1 MPLTRLGLSS
11 SRRSR
16 VPVRRLFRPR
26 FAAVVSLPLGAFWPE
41 EGFEWRMIGHDVRNT
56 RHQPFEWQIGRWNV
70 ERLRPK
76 WELTT
81 TGDVSATP
89 AVVSGGHRHGGTA
102 LYFPDWGGTL
112 WKVDAESG
120 QVVWSRSIAE
130 YNDIPGSISR
140 TSPSYADGT
149 LYVADL
155 NGNMMAV
162 DADTG
167 DLRWIT
173 ELDPN
178 PNTIVT
184 GSPVILGNRLYIAT
198 SSSGGGAAR
207 MTFPRQHDR
216 AQRAHRAGS
225 CGRRSSCRT
234 TGVPAASR
242 AARSS
247 IRRRSTWTTAWSTA
261 RRGSCIFNRLP

>member
-1 MPLTRLGLSS
+1 MS
-11 SRRSR
+11 
-16 VPVRRLFRPR
+16 
-26 FAAVVSLPLGAFWPE
+26 
-41 EGFEWRMIGHDVRNT
+41 
-56 RHQPFEWQIGRWNV
+56 
-70 ERLRPK
+70 
-76 WELTT
+76 
-81 TGDVSATP
+81 
-89 AVVSGGHRHGGTA
+89 SGGHRHGGTA

-140 TSPSYADGT
+140 TSPSYADGA

-198 SSSGGGAAR
+198 SSSGGGVAR
-207 MTFPRQHDR
+207 MTFRGSMIALNARTGRIVWQTFVLPGNTGF
-216 AQRAHRAGS
+216 AG
-225 CGRRSSCRT
+225 GAF
-234 TGVPAASR
+234 VNPPAIDAAS
-242 AARSS
+242 ATTSSTRS
-247 IRRRSTWTTAWSTA
+247 ASTA
-261 RRGSCIFNRLP
+261 GKRQSQFQI